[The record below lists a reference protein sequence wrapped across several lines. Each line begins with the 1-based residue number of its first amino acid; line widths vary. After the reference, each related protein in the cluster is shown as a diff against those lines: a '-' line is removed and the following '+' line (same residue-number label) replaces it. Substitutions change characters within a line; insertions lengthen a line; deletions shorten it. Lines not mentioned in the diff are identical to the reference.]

1 MSHSTDQRTT
11 SDGEEFLRLR
21 RLRKA
26 SPDRETRVAALAALI
41 LLGSTTDNKL
51 VRERVTDFLLSE
63 ERVLADFDGAASGA
77 RSSVR

>member
-1 MSHSTDQRTT
+1 
-11 SDGEEFLRLR
+11 
-21 RLRKA
+21 
-26 SPDRETRVAALAALI
+26 VAALAALI